1 MLFCT
6 TFSVVGMWQNRKE
19 WGQAD
24 EKSRQ
29 GISMFK

>member
-1 MLFCT
+1 MLYRT
-6 TFSVVGMWQNRKE
+6 TLGVVGMWQNRKE